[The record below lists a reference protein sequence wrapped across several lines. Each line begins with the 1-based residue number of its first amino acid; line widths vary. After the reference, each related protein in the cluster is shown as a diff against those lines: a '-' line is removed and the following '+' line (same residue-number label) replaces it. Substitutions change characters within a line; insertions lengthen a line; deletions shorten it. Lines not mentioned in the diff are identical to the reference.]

1 MYIIG
6 DFWWVWLILAMVF
19 TVYLFVN
26 LVFSLALGGCVD
38 AISIANMKLHW
49 YQSMFLG
56 VWKLLATLALSAV
69 FLILLTVSIII
80 NIVL

>member
-6 DFWWVWLILAMVF
+6 DFWWVWLILAIVCMAYVF
-19 TVYLFVN
+19 INTA
-26 LVFSLALGGCVD
+26 FSLSLGGCVG